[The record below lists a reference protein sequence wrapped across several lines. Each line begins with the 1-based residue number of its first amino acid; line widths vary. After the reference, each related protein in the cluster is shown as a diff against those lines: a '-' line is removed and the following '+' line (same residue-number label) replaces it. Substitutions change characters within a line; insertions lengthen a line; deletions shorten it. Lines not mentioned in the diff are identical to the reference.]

1 MFEKKINLHITN
13 TLMGLTYYL
22 NLKVIQNNDGL
33 IEHPPILNK
42 DRLMYKVV
50 YYIILYYIIYIYIY
64 IYIYI

>member
-1 MFEKKINLHITN
+1 
-13 TLMGLTYYL
+13 MGLTYYL

-50 YYIILYYIIYIYIY
+50 YYIILYYIIYFY
-64 IYIYI
+64 